1 MFSLYCLGLKI
12 VNALKA
18 VIKGVAGHGMKC
30 VFQKLVSCSITLN
43 VGIRVHFE
51 PNVAT
56 I

>member
-1 MFSLYCLGLKI
+1 M
-12 VNALKA
+12 NALKA